1 MNVNAGIRPCCR
13 IAGLLIAATT
23 CFTGLMTCLHAQS
36 GFPTRAIRIMVP
48 YGVGDVTMRILAQKM
63 TEHFGKQVIIE
74 NRPGAGGLLAAKAV
88 LDASPDGYTLLEAGT
103 GAAIGMSLFKNRPYN
118 ILQDFTSISM
128 TASFDV
134 LIATPM
140 RSKYETLKDI
150 VEAARKTPGKLN
162 FGAINPGSTQNLS
175 AHMFKQLTGIDVTIV
190 PFRTTPDLVTALL
203 RNDVDVGFDYYAGF
217 QSVIDD
223 KKIHIA
229 AVSGEKRLPLLPN
242 VPTAR
247 ESGFADFVVIGWNAL
262 AAPAGLPADVLQV
275 LNREVNAALADPEVQ
290 RKTESLGMIAR
301 GSTPQAMRARMEQE
315 INRWAAVIEKAGIE
329 RQ

>member
-1 MNVNAGIRPCCR
+1 MSV
-13 IAGLLIAATT
+13 LT
-23 CFTGLMTCLHAQS
+23 
-36 GFPTRAIRIMVP
+36 IMP
-48 YGVGDVTMRILAQKM
+48 
-63 TEHFGKQVIIE
+63 
-74 NRPGAGGLLAAKAV
+74 
-88 LDASPDGYTLLEAGT
+88 
-103 GAAIGMSLFKNRPYN
+103 
-118 ILQDFTSISM
+118 
-128 TASFDV
+128 
-134 LIATPM
+134 
-140 RSKYETLKDI
+140 
-150 VEAARKTPGKLN
+150 
-162 FGAINPGSTQNLS
+162 
-175 AHMFKQLTGIDVTIV
+175 
-190 PFRTTPDLVTALL
+190 
-203 RNDVDVGFDYYAGF
+203 GF

-223 KKIHIA
+223 KKIRIA

-242 VPTAR
+242 VPTSR